1 MNTHVVHGALIST
14 DASFRESVKQVLGG
28 AEHGVELSVE
38 IAIACTEINAAQ
50 VEELRRVT
58 LDLVLLDL
66 ERDPVTGIR
75 FAHFLADL
83 DPHRQL
89 VATGPPLSPEL
100 LLEAMRAG
108 ISEYLPRPVTPE
120 ALRTGIHRVM
130 RKLGWT
136 PSGGP
141 QPTGRLDALFSPKGG
156 CGCTTAATNLAIVLH
171 RLTGKK
177 TLLVDLDLDL
187 GETALLLGVEP
198 RFSLVDVARNFH
210 RMDAGLLES
219 FVERHE
225 SGIHLLS
232 ASDHADRAEVPAE
245 DQIRTILHFVKQ
257 HYAYVVVDACT
268 SLTPSAL
275 AAFAEADRILAVTT
289 LDLPSL
295 RNLQRCLPL
304 LERTAGKAVRDRVR
318 IVVNRYAGD
327 DVISLGDVHRTL
339 GMKVSWTLSNDYVA
353 VSRSINA
360 GKPVVL
366 NGRSPYTRDLQALG
380 ADLVGARHGSRAGG
394 GTHAGWRGLGRLW
407 RRLRRRREAA
417 EAR

>member
-1 MNTHVVHGALIST
+1 MNAHVVHGALIST

-38 IAIACTEINAAQ
+38 ITIACTEINAAQ

-58 LDLVLLDL
+58 LDLVVRCF
-66 ERDPVTGIR
+66 ERARVAGIK

-83 DPHRQL
+83 DPRRQL
-89 VATGPPLSPEL
+89 VATGPPLSPDL

-108 ISEYLPRPVTPE
+108 ISEYLPKPVTPE

-141 QPTGRLDALFSPKGG
+141 QPTGRLYALFSPKGG

-187 GETALLLGVEP
+187 GETVLLLGVEP
-198 RFSLVDVARNFH
+198 RFGLVDVVRNFH

-257 HYAYVVVDACT
+257 HYTYVVVDACT

-275 AAFAEADRILAVTT
+275 AAFAEADRILVK
-289 LDLPSL
+289 
-295 RNLQRCLPL
+295 R
-304 LERTAGKAVRDRVR
+304 RDRKSTRLNSSHSQISYAVFCLKKKKISMPDHR
-318 IVVNRYAGD
+318 I
-327 DVISLGDVHRTL
+327 
-339 GMKVSWTLSNDYVA
+339 SNLHPA
-353 VSRSINA
+353 F
-360 GKPVVL
+360 
-366 NGRSPYTRDLQALG
+366 
-380 ADLVGARHGSRAGG
+380 
-394 GTHAGWRGLGRLW
+394 
-407 RRLRRRREAA
+407 
-417 EAR
+417 

>member
-14 DASFRESVKQVLGG
+14 DAGFRESVKQVLGG

-89 VATGPPLSPEL
+89 VATGPPLSPDL
-100 LLEAMRAG
+100 LL
-108 ISEYLPRPVTPE
+108 
-120 ALRTGIHRVM
+120 
-130 RKLGWT
+130 
-136 PSGGP
+136 
-141 QPTGRLDALFSPKGG
+141 
-156 CGCTTAATNLAIVLH
+156 
-171 RLTGKK
+171 
-177 TLLVDLDLDL
+177 
-187 GETALLLGVEP
+187 ETALLLGVEP

-268 SLTPSAL
+268 S
-275 AAFAEADRILAVTT
+275 
-289 LDLPSL
+289 
-295 RNLQRCLPL
+295 
-304 LERTAGKAVRDRVR
+304 
-318 IVVNRYAGD
+318 
-327 DVISLGDVHRTL
+327 
-339 GMKVSWTLSNDYVA
+339 
-353 VSRSINA
+353 
-360 GKPVVL
+360 
-366 NGRSPYTRDLQALG
+366 
-380 ADLVGARHGSRAGG
+380 
-394 GTHAGWRGLGRLW
+394 
-407 RRLRRRREAA
+407 
-417 EAR
+417 

>member
-28 AEHGVELSVE
+28 AQHGVELSVE
-38 IAIACTEINAAQ
+38 IAIACTEISAAQ

-66 ERDPVTGIR
+66 
-75 FAHFLADL
+75 
-83 DPHRQL
+83 
-89 VATGPPLSPEL
+89 
-100 LLEAMRAG
+100 
-108 ISEYLPRPVTPE
+108 
-120 ALRTGIHRVM
+120 
-130 RKLGWT
+130 
-136 PSGGP
+136 
-141 QPTGRLDALFSPKGG
+141 
-156 CGCTTAATNLAIVLH
+156 
-171 RLTGKK
+171 
-177 TLLVDLDLDL
+177 DLDL
-187 GETALLLGVEP
+187 GETVFLLGVEP

-275 AAFAEADRILAVTT
+275 AAFAEADRILVVTT

-304 LERTAGKAVRDRVR
+304 LERT
-318 IVVNRYAGD
+318 
-327 DVISLGDVHRTL
+327 
-339 GMKVSWTLSNDYVA
+339 
-353 VSRSINA
+353 
-360 GKPVVL
+360 
-366 NGRSPYTRDLQALG
+366 
-380 ADLVGARHGSRAGG
+380 
-394 GTHAGWRGLGRLW
+394 
-407 RRLRRRREAA
+407 
-417 EAR
+417 

>member
-1 MNTHVVHGALIST
+1 
-14 DASFRESVKQVLGG
+14 
-28 AEHGVELSVE
+28 
-38 IAIACTEINAAQ
+38 
-50 VEELRRVT
+50 
-58 LDLVLLDL
+58 
-66 ERDPVTGIR
+66 
-75 FAHFLADL
+75 
-83 DPHRQL
+83 
-89 VATGPPLSPEL
+89 
-100 LLEAMRAG
+100 
-108 ISEYLPRPVTPE
+108 
-120 ALRTGIHRVM
+120 
-130 RKLGWT
+130 
-136 PSGGP
+136 
-141 QPTGRLDALFSPKGG
+141 
-156 CGCTTAATNLAIVLH
+156 
-171 RLTGKK
+171 
-177 TLLVDLDLDL
+177 
-187 GETALLLGVEP
+187 
-198 RFSLVDVARNFH
+198 
-210 RMDAGLLES
+210 MDAGLLES

-275 AAFAEADRILAVTT
+275 AAFAEADRILVVTT

>member
-1 MNTHVVHGALIST
+1 MNTHRVHGALIST
-14 DASFRESVKQVLGG
+14 DASFRESVKQLLGG
-28 AEHGVELSVE
+28 AEHGVEFSVE

-50 VEELRRVT
+50 VEELRRV
-58 LDLVLLDL
+58 
-66 ERDPVTGIR
+66 
-75 FAHFLADL
+75 A
-83 DPHRQL
+83 
-89 VATGPPLSPEL
+89 
-100 LLEAMRAG
+100 
-108 ISEYLPRPVTPE
+108 PE

-141 QPTGRLDALFSPKGG
+141 QPTGRLYALFSPKGG

-275 AAFAEADRILAVTT
+275 AAFAEADRILVVTT

-339 GMKVSWTLSNDYVA
+339 GMQVSWTLSNDYVA

-360 GKPVVL
+360 GQPVVL

-380 ADLVGARHGSRAGG
+380 ADLVGARRGSRAGG
-394 GTHAGWRGLGRLW
+394 GTHAGWRGLGGRLW
-407 RRLRRRREAA
+407 RRLRRQRDAA
-417 EAR
+417 EAW